1 VNQISSTIQ
10 YAKVFVQIFLSVNA
24 SPSHCIIAHDE
35 LSTKRTITMLEGGKS
50 RLLTCQL
57 NCSRLN
63 DEGQPVTEL
72 MGSGTLDLAHC
83 QICNRLQGVSKTYQI
98 KMWDKLNQKKQRLM
112 GEVNIEFTELD
123 FTEGALVAE
132 SPFVLQTHPVQTIE
146 TTLGNAAEANLNFIQ
161 PFGKSGLPGIKPGLQ
176 RVHSPYYMNHLGITL
191 PSGVFC
197 MIPTTIETNLALRS
211 AIRSHKERLQVTLA
225 RNLLTE
231 EKFIHSVHEMFKSG
245 FENKYNN
252 LLTIVGETLTLHP
265 RLMINY
271 TPDVQLTKIG
281 QKDEGEEEWSVPRWP
296 EEHGKKLS
304 FKGDCED
311 YAREVLQQVKEIME
325 WVSPK
330 TGGNIMEA
338 LSALLHLY
346 VPTVEQGAVDSSAH
360 SIYQNKPAAFRNHI
374 YAGLHPRNHFTTKI
388 KGKLSLQHLYSRWP
402 QQKWENK
409 LPLLHL
415 EGTAAVVFD
424 IESEQLTLLKNDQNY
439 QIQMRYPELLG
450 SNYPSNELN
459 LNHKSS
465 FYKYP
470 IAFMTHVFA
479 EQGILDFTYTDGQT
493 YGVSIWDYFRSN
505 YTFIPSTQ
513 HSPEVMTSI
522 KSMLKMER
530 PIPPITYRSEIIKAP
545 TKTNQPFI
553 SFNKTGTF
561 SSNLL
566 RKCNHGQYQIRDK
579 KIEEVYFQ
587 IG

>member
-1 VNQISSTIQ
+1 MNQISSTIQ

-304 FKGDCED
+304 FKGDC
-311 YAREVLQQVKEIME
+311 
-325 WVSPK
+325 
-330 TGGNIMEA
+330 
-338 LSALLHLY
+338 
-346 VPTVEQGAVDSSAH
+346 
-360 SIYQNKPAAFRNHI
+360 
-374 YAGLHPRNHFTTKI
+374 
-388 KGKLSLQHLYSRWP
+388 
-402 QQKWENK
+402 
-409 LPLLHL
+409 
-415 EGTAAVVFD
+415 
-424 IESEQLTLLKNDQNY
+424 
-439 QIQMRYPELLG
+439 
-450 SNYPSNELN
+450 
-459 LNHKSS
+459 
-465 FYKYP
+465 
-470 IAFMTHVFA
+470 
-479 EQGILDFTYTDGQT
+479 
-493 YGVSIWDYFRSN
+493 
-505 YTFIPSTQ
+505 
-513 HSPEVMTSI
+513 
-522 KSMLKMER
+522 
-530 PIPPITYRSEIIKAP
+530 
-545 TKTNQPFI
+545 
-553 SFNKTGTF
+553 
-561 SSNLL
+561 
-566 RKCNHGQYQIRDK
+566 
-579 KIEEVYFQ
+579 
-587 IG
+587 